1 MTLQNNRAL
10 LCAVGVAACVLGLR
24 AMAAASPQSRQLV
37 LAGHADLNA
46 GNYAEALKKFDA
58 AIKADP
64 NDAEAVYF
72 SGAALNRLGRF
83 ENALSRL
90 QGAFAMGYRQPGL
103 ALDSGWALLRLGHW
117 AEAIAQL
124 EYFERNIGGRGK
136 TSEFMGQAYLG
147 LRQYDRAEAK
157 LKEAIQRDVDLKP
170 TVLLYL
176 ALLERERKN
185 PAAAEGYLQALQN
198 EAPDSPIA
206 KAIKK
211 QMAQSPGAK
220 KK

>member
-1 MTLQNNRAL
+1 MLKCRKAL
-10 LCAVGVAACVLGLR
+10 FVAAGVAACALGLR
-24 AMAAASPQSRQLV
+24 AIAAASPQSHQLV
-37 LAGHADLNA
+37 VMGHADLSA
-46 GNYAEALKKFDA
+46 GNYQEAVKKFDA

-72 SGAALNRLGRF
+72 SGAALNRAGKF
-83 ENALSRL
+83 KDALARL
-90 QGAFAMGYRQPGL
+90 QGAFAMGYRQPAL
-103 ALDSGWALLRLGHW
+103 AFDSGWALLRLGYW
-117 AEAIAQL
+117 TEAIAQL

-147 LRQYDRAEAK
+147 LRQYDQAEAK
-157 LKEAIQRDVDLKP
+157 LKEAVQRDADLKP

-185 PAAAEGYLQALQN
+185 PEAADGYLEALFQQ
-198 EAPDSPIA
+198 APDSAIA
-206 KAIKK
+206 RTLKK
-211 QMAQSPGAK
+211 QMDPIPEPK

>member
-1 MTLQNNRAL
+1 MVKNKKAL

-24 AMAAASPQSRQLV
+24 AIAAASPQSHQLV
-37 LAGHADLNA
+37 LMGHADLNA
-46 GNYAEALKKFDA
+46 GNYQEALKKFDA
-58 AIKADP
+58 VIKADP

-72 SGAALNRLGRF
+72 SGAALNRAGRF
-83 ENALSRL
+83 EDALSRL
-90 QGAFAMGYRQPGL
+90 QGAFAMGYRQPAL
-103 ALDSGWALLRLGHW
+103 AFDSGWALLRLGHW

-136 TSEFMGQAYLG
+136 TSEFIGQAYLG

-157 LKEAIQRDVDLKP
+157 LKEAVQRDADLKP

-185 PAAAEGYLQALQN
+185 PAAAEGYLEMLLS
-198 EAPDSPIA
+198 EAPDSAIA
-206 KAIKK
+206 RAVKK
-211 QMAQSPGAK
+211 QMDPVPEPK

>member
-1 MTLQNNRAL
+1 MVKNKKAL

-24 AMAAASPQSRQLV
+24 AIAAASPQSHQLV
-37 LAGHADLNA
+37 LTGHADLNA
-46 GNYAEALKKFDA
+46 GKYQEALKKFDA

-83 ENALSRL
+83 DAALSRL

-103 ALDSGWALLRLGHW
+103 AFDSGWALLRLGHW

-136 TSEFMGQAYLG
+136 TSEFLGQAYLG
-147 LRQYDRAEAK
+147 LRQYDQAEAK
-157 LKEAIQRDVDLKP
+157 LKEAIQRDTDLKP

-176 ALLERERKN
+176 ALLERERTN
-185 PAAAEGYLQALQN
+185 PAAAESYLETLLN
-198 EAPDSPIA
+198 EVPDSAIA
-206 KAIKK
+206 RTLKK
-211 QMAQSPGAK
+211 QMEPVPDPK

>member
-1 MTLQNNRAL
+1 MLNNKKAL
-10 LCAVGVAACVLGLR
+10 LFSVGVAACVLGFF
-24 AMAAASPQSRQLV
+24 AMAAASPQSHQLV
-37 LAGHADLNA
+37 LMGHADLNA

-117 AEAIAQL
+117 SEAIAQL

-136 TSEFMGQAYLG
+136 TSEFIGQAYLG
-147 LRQYDRAEAK
+147 LRQYDQAEAK
-157 LKEAIQRDVDLKP
+157 LKEAIQRDPGLKP
-170 TVLLYL
+170 TVLLHL
-176 ALLERERKN
+176 ARLERERKN
-185 PAAAEGYLQALQN
+185 PAAAEGYLETLLQ
-198 EAPDSPIA
+198 EASDSPIA
-206 KAIKK
+206 KIVVQQRQQPAGPGKK
-211 QMAQSPGAK
+211 
-220 KK
+220 

>member
-1 MTLQNNRAL
+1 MVKNKKAL

-24 AMAAASPQSRQLV
+24 AMAAASPQSHQLV
-37 LAGHADLNA
+37 LTGHADLNA
-46 GNYAEALKKFDA
+46 GKYQEALKKFDA

-72 SGAALNRLGRF
+72 SGAALNRAGRF
-83 ENALSRL
+83 KDALSRL

-103 ALDSGWALLRLGHW
+103 AFDSGWALLRLGYW

-147 LRQYDRAEAK
+147 LRQYDQAEAK
-157 LKEAIQRDVDLKP
+157 LKEAVQRDADLKP

-185 PAAAEGYLQALQN
+185 PAAAEGYLETLLN
-198 EAPDSPIA
+198 EAPDSAIA
-206 KAIKK
+206 LTLKK
-211 QMAQSPGAK
+211 QMEQTPDPK

>member
-1 MTLQNNRAL
+1 MVKNKKAL
-10 LCAVGVAACVLGLR
+10 LFSVGVAACVLGFF
-24 AMAAASPQSRQLV
+24 AMAAASPQSHQLV
-37 LAGHADLNA
+37 LMGHADLNA
-46 GNYAEALKKFDA
+46 GNYQEALKKFDA

-72 SGAALNRLGRF
+72 SGAALNRAGRF
-83 ENALSRL
+83 EDALSRL

-103 ALDSGWALLRLGHW
+103 AFDSGWALLRLGHW

-147 LRQYDRAEAK
+147 LRQYDQAEAK
-157 LKEAIQRDVDLKP
+157 LKEAIQRDADLKP

-185 PAAAEGYLQALQN
+185 PAAAEGYLEMLLS
-198 EAPDSPIA
+198 EAPDSAIA
-206 KAIKK
+206 RAVKK
-211 QMAQSPGAK
+211 QMDPVPDSK

>member
-1 MTLQNNRAL
+1 MVNNKKAL
-10 LCAVGVAACVLGLR
+10 LCAVGVAACVLGFR
-24 AMAAASPQSRQLV
+24 AIAGASPQSHQLV
-37 LAGHADLNA
+37 LMGHADLNA
-46 GNYAEALKKFDA
+46 GNYQEAFKKFDA

-72 SGAALNRLGRF
+72 SGAALNRAGKF
-83 ENALSRL
+83 EDAISRL
-90 QGAFAMGYRQPGL
+90 QGAFAMGYRQPAL
-103 ALDSGWALLRLGHW
+103 AFDSGWALLRLGHW
-117 AEAIAQL
+117 SEAIAQL
-124 EYFERNIGGRGK
+124 EFFERNIGGRGK
-136 TSEFMGQAYLG
+136 TSEFIGQAYLG
-147 LRQYDRAEAK
+147 LRQYDQAEAK
-157 LKEAIQRDVDLKP
+157 LKEAVQRDADLKP

-176 ALLERERKN
+176 ALLERERAN
-185 PAAAEGYLQALQN
+185 PEAAEGYLQALQN

>member
-1 MTLQNNRAL
+1 MLESKKLLLLAMGGAAL
-10 LCAVGVAACVLGLR
+10 VLGLR
-24 AMAAASPQSRQLV
+24 GIAAASPQSHQLI

-46 GNYAEALKKFDA
+46 GKYQEAIKKFDA

-83 ENALSRL
+83 ENALARL
-90 QGAFAMGYRQPGL
+90 QGAFAMGYRQPAL
-103 ALDSGWALLRLGHW
+103 AFDSGWALLRLGHW
-117 AEAIAQL
+117 SEAIAQL
-124 EYFERNIGGRGK
+124 EFFERHIGGRGK

-147 LRQYDRAEAK
+147 LRQYDQAEAK
-157 LKEAIQRDVDLKP
+157 LKEAIQRDPDLKP
-170 TVLLYL
+170 TALLYL

-185 PAAAEGYLQALQN
+185 PAAAEGYLQALLN
-198 EAPDSPIA
+198 EAPDSAIA
-206 KAIKK
+206 RTLKK
-211 QMAQSPGAK
+211 QMNPIPEPK

>member
-1 MTLQNNRAL
+1 MVKNKKTL
-10 LCAVGVAACVLGLR
+10 LCAVGVAACVLGLG
-24 AMAAASPQSRQLV
+24 AIAAASPQSHQLV
-37 LAGHADLNA
+37 LMGHADLNA
-46 GNYAEALKKFDA
+46 GKYQEALKKFDA

-72 SGAALNRLGRF
+72 SGAALNRAGKF
-83 ENALSRL
+83 EAAIARL
-90 QGAFAMGYRQPGL
+90 QGAFAMGYRQPAL
-103 ALDSGWALLRLGHW
+103 AFDSGWALLRLGHW

-136 TSEFMGQAYLG
+136 TSEFIGQAYLG
-147 LRQYDRAEAK
+147 LRQYDQAEAK
-157 LKEAIQRDVDLKP
+157 LKEAVQRDADLKP

-176 ALLERERKN
+176 ALLERERAN
-185 PAAAEGYLQALQN
+185 PEAAEGYLQALQN

>member
-1 MTLQNNRAL
+1 MTLKNNRAL
-10 LCAVGVAACVLGLR
+10 LCAVGVAACVLGLG
-24 AMAAASPQSRQLV
+24 AMAAASPQSHQLV

-46 GNYAEALKKFDA
+46 GKYQEAVKKFDA

-64 NDAEAVYF
+64 TDAEAVYF
-72 SGAALNRLGRF
+72 SGAALNRAGKF
-83 ENALSRL
+83 KDALARL

-103 ALDSGWALLRLGHW
+103 AFDSGWALLRLGYW
-117 AEAIAQL
+117 TEAIAQL
-124 EYFERNIGGRGK
+124 EFFERNIGGRGK

-147 LRQYDRAEAK
+147 LKQYDQAEAK
-157 LKEAIQRDVDLKP
+157 LKEAVQRDADLKP

-176 ALLERERKN
+176 AMLERERKN

-206 KAIKK
+206 RTLKR
-211 QMAQSPGAK
+211 QMDPVPEPK